1 MNIIDE
7 LTWRGAVNQVT
18 DEEGLRELTE
28 NEKSAFTAGPTQ
40 PATACTLAI

>member
-18 DEEGLRELTE
+18 EPEELHKLTDERRSPSIVASIPQEIV
-28 NEKSAFTAGPTQ
+28 
-40 PATACTLAI
+40 CI